1 MEMERMRV
9 VASSSNSLGLTV
21 ESGGGYGMLQQRPI
35 WQSPPVQLDLLP
47 MRSSHSSETNTL
59 AAPASSVTNNPFSS
73 WQMLAS
79 RTNSARSGASHEC
92 RGCLER
98 RQLSRSRLKMF
109 FFFLRIPLLVGLRT
123 LGCCF
128 LHWNCCCSMCV
139 LDHFVLQVTMTE
151 KWRPSLLAAM
161 VLVLLLLGFRLPEE
175 ISI

>member
-1 MEMERMRV
+1 M
-9 VASSSNSLGLTV
+9 VASSSSSLGLTV
-21 ESGGGYGMLQQRPI
+21 ESGGGYGVLQQRPI

-47 MRSSHSSETNTL
+47 MRSSHSSETSIP

-109 FFFLRIPLLVGLRT
+109 FFLFAHLASCGASDVGMLFLT
-123 LGCCF
+123 L
-128 LHWNCCCSMCV
+128 
-139 LDHFVLQVTMTE
+139 E
-151 KWRPSLLAAM
+151 
-161 VLVLLLLGFRLPEE
+161 LLLLCVCA
-175 ISI
+175 